1 MVKWLQTNFK
11 YYLFHS
17 LFHGYD
23 IPNGIAKYKK
33 PPTFD
38 FIFTQ
43 GDATNVTDKHPI
55 AVDYASMVIK
65 GGIDLYITPE
75 LYARNK
81 SIFKDLTEINPVD
94 VTPSLLARF
103 RNQLNDQDFL
113 VEKIYGFN
121 GKFLYATFSRM
132 MISDVIIPDFNISI
146 KINYKKKLMFL
157 RKRLNQHFICWI
169 INITNTTQ
177 KTTKTSTKNQR
188 TRERKSH
195 LKR

>member
-33 PPTFD
+33 PRTFD

-81 SIFKDLTEINPVD
+81 SIFKDFAEINPVD
-94 VTPSLLARF
+94 VDDDHLTYL
-103 RNQLNDQDFL
+103 
-113 VEKIYGFN
+113 YGRT
-121 GKFLYATFSRM
+121 L
-132 MISDVIIPDFNISI
+132 
-146 KINYKKKLMFL
+146 
-157 RKRLNQHFICWI
+157 
-169 INITNTTQ
+169 TT
-177 KTTKTSTKNQR
+177 
-188 TRERKSH
+188 
-195 LKR
+195 

>member
-23 IPNGIAKYKK
+23 IPNGIARYKK
-33 PPTFD
+33 PCTFD

-43 GDATNVTDKHPI
+43 GDATNVTNEHPI

-113 VEKIYGFN
+113 VEKIYGFK
-121 GKFLYATFSRM
+121 GTLLHTTFSRLTS
-132 MISDVIIPDFNISI
+132 SDVIIPDFNISI
-146 KINYKKKLMFL
+146 KINSQKKVNDVFKKTFESTFYLL
-157 RKRLNQHFICWI
+157 D
-169 INITNTTQ
+169 NITNTTQ

-188 TRERKSH
+188 IKT
-195 LKR
+195 